1 MTAIEELRQYG
12 EKLNVGRYG
21 SDRLYREET
30 INGKMLF
37 MRFRG
42 LNFLSEVMDICRRR
56 NDNHEMD
63 NLLDIRF
70 VNYKVE
76 IMFAI

>member
-1 MTAIEELRQYG
+1 MTAIEELRKHG
-12 EKLNVGRYG
+12 EKLNAGRVA
-21 SDRLYREET
+21 SENLYREET
-30 INGKMLF
+30 INNKILF

-42 LNFLSEVMDICRRR
+42 LNYLGEVMDICRRL
-56 NDNHEMD
+56 NNENKMN

-76 IMFAI
+76 ILFEI